1 VQNRVRAYPYFIFH
15 YTFNKV
21 IVANPDLRVLWE
33 QAPPLQAKTGHR
45 LQALAKQHDGL
56 QRALDGIDHDGWT
69 LQKLD
74 WRADLATPYWTAVMQ
89 RLDDHVRR
97 FPEVPAQ

>member
-1 VQNRVRAYPYFIFH
+1 
-15 YTFNKV
+15 
-21 IVANPDLRVLWE
+21 
-33 QAPPLQAKTGHR
+33 
-45 LQALAKQHDGL
+45 LAKQHDGL

-74 WRADLATPYWTAVMQ
+74 WRVDLATPYWTAVMQ